1 MNFIDPILPQ
11 SREARLKYLDG
22 DYQVLKEGDFVR
34 CAVTGD
40 PIRLDELRY
49 WSVERQ
55 EAYRSAEISF
65 RRALEGPGS
74 SDQK

>member
-1 MNFIDPILPQ
+1 MNFMDPILPQ

-49 WSVERQ
+49 WSVAYQ
-55 EAYRSAEISF
+55 EAYRSADVSF
-65 RRALEGPGS
+65 RRTLDAHGVAA
-74 SDQK
+74 

>member
-1 MNFIDPILPQ
+1 MNFMDPILPQ
-11 SREARLKYLDG
+11 AREARLKYLDG

-34 CAVTGD
+34 CAVTGT

-55 EAYRSAEISF
+55 EAYCSAEVSF
-65 RRALEGPGS
+65 RRALEGRSVRNSG
-74 SDQK
+74 